1 MFLAALITAHKFLQ
15 DKTYKNTAWSKVS
28 GLGVLEITRAEKIML
43 QSLDYNLYVKKHIY
57 DQWIGMLQ
65 QHIRMPVI
73 ACPQRTPSYR
83 KSVQIAQ
90 QSLPSPPAEHV
101 EPRKRRNSF
110 LDQLEYELGR
120 KKQCIL

>member
-65 QHIRMPVI
+65 QHIQMPVVY
-73 ACPQRTPSYR
+73 PQRTPSYR
-83 KSVQIAQ
+83 NSVQIAQ

-110 LDQLEYELGR
+110 LDQLEHELGR